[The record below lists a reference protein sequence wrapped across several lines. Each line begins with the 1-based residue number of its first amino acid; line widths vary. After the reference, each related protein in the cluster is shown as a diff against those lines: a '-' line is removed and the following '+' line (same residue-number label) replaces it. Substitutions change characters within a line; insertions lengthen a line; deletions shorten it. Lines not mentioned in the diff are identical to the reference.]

1 MCLVSRGHIAV
12 TDSVVNELP
21 SVRRAD
27 IVFAVILEPTLEGST
42 QLMVTLKF
50 VLTAVVGAAGTPG
63 MAAALIDTSDE
74 FSLKPTIF

>member
-1 MCLVSRGHIAV
+1 MDTLQF